1 MFHEMFQ
8 FRQNCCFQ
16 WKTPIQT
23 FLKCWLVCF
32 FWGSLQQQCHPL
44 AVAVLSML
52 KSCTQECLHSLFL
65 HEKKCDGIVLQ
76 SPLTRSLQLMS
87 WLQSLLNNKSVLT
100 SLLQQRQRCRRWRLA
115 NFHHRCHSR
124 GLLPCLCL
132 HNRTWKVAGVLY
144 AKNH

>member
-1 MFHEMFQ
+1 MK
-8 FRQNCCFQ
+8 CFNFD
-16 WKTPIQT
+16 KTAVFSGKLPSKH
-23 FLKCWLVCF
+23 FWSVDWFVF